1 MNLKEFHKD
10 NLGVQSNMI
19 FPTTEG
25 KVISLQIQKGSQL
38 KEHITKVPAILICIL
53 GCAVYEDE
61 KGIRFEKPKL
71 TFKLFYKFLFW
82 I

>member
-38 KEHITKVPAILICIL
+38 KEHITK
-53 GCAVYEDE
+53 
-61 KGIRFEKPKL
+61 
-71 TFKLFYKFLFW
+71 
-82 I
+82 